1 MEFFVYI
8 EFFLV
13 NKEIKDLKFIEKFN
27 WKKFFNLIYINFLLV
42 VIVNFILINDS
53 LVQVLD
59 IFIFKINSY
68 SDFNISRI

>member
-53 LVQVLD
+53 LV
-59 IFIFKINSY
+59 
-68 SDFNISRI
+68 